1 MKSKSKSIRRADS
14 QAAGENKLTEDVKP
28 DRVVFGLGGELA
40 MQAAHSKKA
49 LQRMKKHA
57 RAEEEEQKKEEE
69 LMQKAANDKLELKKT
84 KGGRGA
90 QANR

>member
-14 QAAGENKLTEDVKP
+14 QAADNKLTEEVKT

-49 LQRMKKHA
+49 QQRMKKHA
-57 RAEEEEQKKEEE
+57 RAEEEEQKK
-69 LMQKAANDKLELKKT
+69 
-84 KGGRGA
+84 
-90 QANR
+90 